1 MLNGLILGESLLNDA
16 VAIVLCGSIEEY
28 YKLSLTSG
36 DTVEPSVL
44 LLTVLRFFTI
54 LIGSVGLG
62 ALIGSI
68 TALMTKFT
76 HIKDFP
82 LLETTLFFLMSYSS
96 YLLAEICEMSG
107 IVSVL
112 FCGIFQVCT

>member
-28 YKLSLTSG
+28 SKLSLTSG
-36 DTVEPSVL
+36 DSVEPSVL
-44 LLTVLRFFTI
+44 LFTILRFFTI

-68 TALMTKFT
+68 TG
-76 HIKDFP
+76 DF
-82 LLETTLFFLMSYSS
+82 LVKGTNINL
-96 YLLAEICEMSG
+96 
-107 IVSVL
+107 
-112 FCGIFQVCT
+112 